1 MADRIIENQTEDI
14 PAMPEGLQRVLME
27 ALEQGKADLEGGY
40 DIVPFTML
48 VAGGNLFTERHPG
61 DTTEECYASA
71 RHAVEGARGALAY
84 ALCYDGYLDTDEGM
98 KDAVIAEGGAPGAET
113 GYAIGYVYT
122 VDGEGRP
129 EFASAPSY
137 IGKAPNFMEGLK
149 DEPAGEAEGDG
160 GDDAEGVGADG
171 AVETDSD
178 AAEAIGADTN

>member
-98 KDAVIAEGGAPGAET
+98 KDAVIAEGGAPGA
-113 GYAIGYVYT
+113 
-122 VDGEGRP
+122 
-129 EFASAPSY
+129 
-137 IGKAPNFMEGLK
+137 
-149 DEPAGEAEGDG
+149 
-160 GDDAEGVGADG
+160 
-171 AVETDSD
+171 
-178 AAEAIGADTN
+178 